1 MRLLIIIFGL
11 FSTAFA
17 QDTPMENHDTI
28 PELIP
33 VIDFTSYYKVYD
45 KNGKLVRTV
54 TDYQNA
60 NVPIG
65 GWKSEQEFV
74 NPQKMWLKGY
84 TVYVTDTSN
93 KMTAIAFLGMNKKL
107 IPLPYRVCGVSIP
120 ITGLNLK
127 L

>member
-11 FSTAFA
+11 FNSAFA
-17 QDTPMENHDTI
+17 QDTPIENHDTI

-33 VIDFTSYYKVYD
+33 VIDFTTWYHIYNSK
-45 KNGKLVRTV
+45 GQLVKKV
-54 TDYQNA
+54 TDYQTYTIP
-60 NVPIG
+60 VG
-65 GWKSEQEFV
+65 GWRSEQEFV
-74 NPQKMWLKGY
+74 NPQKLWIKGY

-93 KMTAIAFLGMNKKL
+93 KMTAIAFLGMNKKP

-120 ITGLNLK
+120 REGLNLK